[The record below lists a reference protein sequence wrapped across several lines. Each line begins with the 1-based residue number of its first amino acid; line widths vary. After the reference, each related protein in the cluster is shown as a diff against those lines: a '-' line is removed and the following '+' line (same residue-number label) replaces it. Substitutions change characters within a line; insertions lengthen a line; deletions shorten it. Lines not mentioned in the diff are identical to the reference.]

1 MPFLAPEFTYAIF
14 LVLIRTSALVVTAPL
29 LTHQGIPAMTKVGF
43 AIFLA
48 LVLAPLE
55 GANAPA
61 APQQMGTVVDHV
73 LREAIFGL
81 ALGLGMNLVYQS
93 LQMASRIIGIQVG
106 FGIGGVFDPIT
117 GADSGVFDQFY
128 FVLVALVFFAVNGH
142 YMVIT
147 ALAETIRAVPLGTF
161 DPFTA
166 IQPQVL
172 GSFALGL
179 VVTAVRIA
187 MPIMAA
193 LFLVDL
199 GMGFVA
205 KTAPQIQVLIVAMP
219 VKIGVG
225 LLVLIAALP
234 ATTQI
239 MNTVINGTLAGSSQ
253 QLLGV
258 R

>member
-1 MPFLAPEFTYAIF
+1 M
-14 LVLIRTSALVVTAPL
+14 LVPL
-29 LTHQGIPAMTKVGF
+29 GGEV
-43 AIFLA
+43 
-48 LVLAPLE
+48 
-55 GANAPA
+55 APA
-61 APQQMGTVVDHV
+61 PPQQLGTVVDHV

-93 LQMASRIIGIQVG
+93 LHMASRIVGVQVG
-106 FGIGGVFDPIT
+106 FGLGGVFDPLT
-117 GADSGVFDQFY
+117 GSESGVFDRFY

-142 YMVIT
+142 YLVIS
-147 ALAETIRAVPLGTF
+147 ALAETVQAVPLGTF

-172 GSFALGL
+172 GSFFLGL

-205 KTAPQIQVLIVAMP
+205 KTAPQIQILIVALP

-225 LLVLIAALP
+225 LIVLMAALP

-239 MNTVINGTLAGSSQ
+239 MNTVISGPLTGSSQ